1 MRRMNFN
8 QRDGRVCLKDETFL
22 LISNLDF
29 MEELMYK
36 SFSII
41 KLPTPRN
48 RGEYQREAE
57 LSRLIPIN
65 TACTVTLRG

>member
-8 QRDGRVCLKDETFL
+8 QWDGRVCLKHETFL

-41 KLPTPRN
+41 KHPTPRN
-48 RGEYQREAE
+48 LGEYQREDE
-57 LSRLIPIN
+57 LARLTQI
-65 TACTVTLRG
+65 